1 MSDSKD
7 KDQQNNKLNEEQKDK
22 PEDQQESQ
30 DDIKKENPE
39 KNIET
44 VPENDESEEQQ
55 NGNQGKEKQSDAGVL
70 SEEEQEELMQ
80 KYDTESNTRNLSGIM
95 AGVVFFGLL
104 AFSIFQI
111 YTGMFGQYT
120 AYIQRTVHLGFALS
134 LIFLLFPAR
143 RGAPKGKVAWYDF
156 ILVLL
161 SIIVCGYW
169 PVYYDTIV
177 QQIGGITEAQMVI
190 GGIAILLVLEASR
203 RAVGLPIV
211 IVAAAFLIYAYF
223 GPHMPGDLAHRG
235 LSLQQLINSMFFTT
249 EGILGTPL
257 QVSSTYIFLF
267 LLFGA
272 FLVQTGVGMYFNDLA
287 LAIAGQR
294 TGGPAKVAIF
304 SSALNGTISGSSVA
318 NTVTTG
324 SYTIPMMKRLGYRPN
339 FAGAV
344 EAASSTGGQIMPPI
358 MGAAAFLMIEFAG
371 ESYWDIAKAATI
383 PALLYFAGIWIVT
396 HLEAKRTGLV
406 GLPKDQLPNRMEVL
420 KKIHLLLPILA
431 IVWLLF
437 EGFSIERTA
446 LYGIGI
452 TILVSLFRK
461 DTRITP
467 SKFVVALTS
476 GARTA
481 LGVAAATACAGII
494 VGVVTRTGLGLK
506 IGNSLVSLA
515 GTIAINADMQLILTL
530 IFTMIASIILG
541 MGSPT
546 TANYIITS
554 TIALPAIL
562 ALNDQL
568 EVAVPVLAAHMFVFY
583 FGIVADITPPVALA
597 AFAATGISGGEPIRT
612 GGNAVKLA
620 IAAFII
626 PYMFVLQP
634 EILMIDT
641 NFMEVTFIIITAMLG
656 MIAIGASMVGFWYR
670 RIPWYGRIAAFLTGL
685 FLLYPGT
692 MTDIIGFSAFAIMIV
707 LQFVF
712 KGDKDGKREAQG
724 AN

>member
-1 MSDSKD
+1 MSEKN
-7 KDQQNNKLNEEQKDK
+7 KNQNNAADEQ
-22 PEDQQESQ
+22 
-30 DDIKKENPE
+30 
-39 KNIET
+39 
-44 VPENDESEEQQ
+44 
-55 NGNQGKEKQSDAGVL
+55 
-70 SEEEQEELMQ
+70 QEELLQ
-80 KYDTESNTRNLSGIM
+80 KYDTESNTRNVTGIV
-95 AGVVFFGLL
+95 AKIVFFGLL
-104 AFSIFQI
+104 AFSLFQI
-111 YTGMFGQYT
+111 YTGAFGQYT

-134 LIFLLFPAR
+134 LIFFLFPAR
-143 RGAPKGKVAWYDF
+143 RKTKKDSVPWYDY

-169 PVYYDTIV
+169 PVFYETLV
-177 QQIGGITEAQMVI
+177 QQIGGITEIQMLI
-190 GGIAILLVLEASR
+190 GGIGILLVLEASR
-203 RAVGLPIV
+203 RAVGLPITIIA
-211 IVAAAFLIYAYF
+211 IVFLVYALF
-223 GPHMPGDLAHRG
+223 GPNLPGMLAHRG
-235 LSLQQLINSMFFTT
+235 LSLEQLIDSMFFTT

-272 FLVQTGVGMYFNDLA
+272 FLVQTGVGTYFNDLA
-287 LAIAGQR
+287 ISLAGRR

-371 ESYWDIAKAATI
+371 VGYWEIAKAATI
-383 PALLYFAGIWIVT
+383 PAILYFTGIWIMT
-396 HLEAKRTGLV
+396 HLEAKRMGLH
-406 GLPKDQLPNRMEVL
+406 GLPKEEIPAKKTVL
-420 KKIHLLLPILA
+420 KKLHLLLPILA
-431 IVWLLF
+431 IVYLLF
-437 EGFSIERTA
+437 AGFSIERTA

-467 SKFVVALTS
+467 SRFIVALTS

-494 VGVVTRTGLGLK
+494 VGVVTKTGLGLK
-506 IGNSLVSLA
+506 MGNSLVSIAGALA
-515 GTIAINADMQLILTL
+515 NSIEMQLLLTL
-530 IFTMIASIILG
+530 FFTMVASIILG

-568 EVAVPVLAAHMFVFY
+568 EVAIPVLAGHMFVFY

-612 GGNAVKLA
+612 GGNASKLA

-626 PYMFVLQP
+626 PYMFVLNPQL
-634 EILMIDT
+634 LMIDA
-641 NFMEVTFIIITAMLG
+641 TAMEILWSLFTAMVG
-656 MIAIGASMVGFWYR
+656 MMAIGAGMIGFWYR
-670 RIPWYGRIAAFLTGL
+670 KLHWAERIVTVLTGL
-685 FLLYPGT
+685 ILIYPEGN
-692 MTDIIGFSAFAIMIV
+692 TDLFGLGAFIV
-707 LQFVF
+707 LLVIQLFTRQ
-712 KGDKDGKREAQG
+712 DKKENMQKSETG
-724 AN
+724 A